1 MSPFF
6 LLKISTNACHLCL
19 NHLQRLNCPLL
30 LIVKFN
36 KLIMDNYMNELF
48 SNRIA
53 GVPPSFIREILKVA
67 VDPSI
72 ISFAGGLPNRDLFPV
87 EALQKAT
94 NDIFNE
100 DGKDILQYSSTEGY
114 LPLREM
120 IAADY
125 KRKGLQVSVDEILI
139 TNGSQ
144 QGLDLLGKVLLN
156 EGDQVIIEE
165 PGYLGAIQSFEVYSA
180 KFNSV
185 PVHQDGMDVDVLQET
200 LKTCN
205 AKLMY
210 TVPNFQNPSGISYSN
225 ENRKAVAQCLA
236 QSKTLLIE
244 DNPYGELRF
253 SGEEKLSF
261 KALLPEQTILL
272 GSFSKTVV
280 PSFRLGWIVAPKIL
294 MDKLVIAKQAGDL
307 HSNYF
312 CQRVLHRFL
321 QDNDL
326 QTHIKKIIAVYGK
339 QKQVME
345 NAIKRFF
352 PKQVTYINPEGGMFL
367 WVTLPQGMSA
377 SALFEDAIKE
387 KVAFVPG
394 DPFYVKKR
402 GLNTLRL
409 NFSSVDPEV
418 IEEGI
423 ERLGNVLH
431 KILDK

>member
-1 MSPFF
+1 
-6 LLKISTNACHLCL
+6 
-19 NHLQRLNCPLL
+19 
-30 LIVKFN
+30 
-36 KLIMDNYMNELF
+36 MNELF

-53 GVPPSFIREILKVA
+53 GVSPSFIREILKVA

-72 ISFAGGLPNRDLFPV
+72 ISFAGGLPNGDLFPV
-87 EALQKAT
+87 AALQKAT
-94 NDIFNE
+94 NDLFN
-100 DGKDILQYSSTEGY
+100 DADAAKDILQYSSTEGY
-114 LPLREM
+114 LPLREL
-120 IAADY
+120 IVADY
-125 KRKGLQVSVDEILI
+125 QRKGLQINVDEVLI

-156 EGDQVIIEE
+156 EGDQVLIEE
-165 PGYLGAIQSFEVYSA
+165 PGYLGAIQAFEVYMA
-180 KFNSV
+180 KFKSV
-185 PVHQDGMDVDVLQET
+185 PVSQDGMDIDALQQT
-200 LKTCN
+200 LATSN

-210 TVPNFQNPSGISYSN
+210 TVPNFQNPSGISYTN
-225 ENRKAVAQCLA
+225 ENRRAVAQCLA
-236 QSKTLLIE
+236 ATDTLLIE

-280 PSFRLGWIVAPKIL
+280 PSFRLGWIVAPKVL
-294 MDKLVIAKQAGDL
+294 MEKLVIAKQAADL

-326 QTHIKKIIAVYGK
+326 QAHINKIIGVYGK
-339 QKQVME
+339 QKLVME
-345 NAIKRFF
+345 NAIKRYF
-352 PKQVTYINPEGGMFL
+352 PKQVTYLNPEGGMFL
-367 WVTLPQGMSA
+367 WVTLPQELSA
-377 SALFEDAIKE
+377 MALFDKAIAQ

-394 DPFYVKKR
+394 DPFYVDKR

-409 NFSSVDPEV
+409 NFSSVAPDI

-423 ERLGNVLH
+423 KRLGNVLH
-431 KILDK
+431 ELLDN

>member
-1 MSPFF
+1 
-6 LLKISTNACHLCL
+6 
-19 NHLQRLNCPLL
+19 
-30 LIVKFN
+30 
-36 KLIMDNYMNELF
+36 MNELF
-48 SNRIA
+48 SNRIS
-53 GVPPSFIREILKVA
+53 GVAPSFIREILKVA
-67 VDPSI
+67 MDPEI

-87 EALQKAT
+87 QALQKAT
-94 NDIFNE
+94 NDLFNE

-125 KRKGLQVSVDEILI
+125 KRKGLQISVDEILI

-156 EGDQVIIEE
+156 EGDQVLIEE
-165 PGYLGAIQSFEVYSA
+165 PGYLGAIQAFEVYSA
-180 KFNSV
+180 VFNSV
-185 PVHQDGMDVDVLQET
+185 PVHQDGMDIDALKET
-200 LKTCN
+200 LKTSN

-210 TVPNFQNPSGISYSN
+210 TVPNFQNPSGISYTD
-225 ENRKAVAQCLA
+225 ENRRAVADCLLN
-236 QSKTLLIE
+236 KKILLIE
-244 DNPYGELRF
+244 DNPYGDLRF
-253 SGEEKLSF
+253 SGEEKQSF
-261 KALLPEQTILL
+261 KALLPDQTILL

-280 PSFRLGWIVAPKIL
+280 PSFRLGWITAPKAL

-307 HSNYF
+307 HTNYF

-326 QTHIKKIIAVYGK
+326 QAHIKKIIAVYGH

-345 NAIKRFF
+345 NAIKRCF
-352 PKQVTYINPEGGMFL
+352 PEQVSYINPEGGMFL
-367 WVTLPQGMSA
+367 WVTLPEGMSA
-377 SALFEDAIKE
+377 TELFDKALKY

-394 DPFYVKKR
+394 DPFYVEKR

-409 NFSSVDPEV
+409 NFSSVDPDI

-423 ERLGNVLH
+423 KRLGKVLH
-431 KILDK
+431 ELLDN

>member
-1 MSPFF
+1 
-6 LLKISTNACHLCL
+6 
-19 NHLQRLNCPLL
+19 
-30 LIVKFN
+30 
-36 KLIMDNYMNELF
+36 MNELF

-87 EALQKAT
+87 AALQKAT
-94 NDIFNE
+94 NDLFN
-100 DGKDILQYSSTEGY
+100 DAGKDICQYSSTEGY

-120 IAADY
+120 IVADY
-125 KRKGLQVSVDEILI
+125 KRKGLDISVDEVLI

-144 QGLDLLGKVLLN
+144 QGLDLLGKVLIN
-156 EGDQVIIEE
+156 EGDQVLIEE
-165 PGYLGAIQSFEVYSA
+165 PGYLGAIQAFEVYSA
-180 KFNSV
+180 EFKSV
-185 PVHQDGMDVDVLQET
+185 PVHQDGMDIDALKET
-200 LKTCN
+200 LKTSH

-210 TVPNFQNPSGISYSN
+210 TVPNFQNPSGITYTD
-225 ENRKAVAQCLA
+225 ENRRAVAECLKA
-236 QSKTLLIE
+236 TKTLLIE

-253 SGEEKLSF
+253 SGKEKQSF

-280 PSFRLGWIVAPKIL
+280 PSFRLGWVVAPKPL
-294 MDKLVIAKQAGDL
+294 MEKLVIAKQAGDL

-326 QTHIKKIIAVYGK
+326 QAHIDEIIAVYGK
-339 QKQVME
+339 QKEVME
-345 NAIKRFF
+345 DAIKRYF
-352 PKQVTYINPEGGMFL
+352 PKQVSYLNPEGGMFL
-367 WVTLPQGMSA
+367 WVTLPEELSA
-377 SALFEDAIKE
+377 MALFDKAIE
-387 KVAFVPG
+387 QKVAFVPG
-394 DPFYVKKR
+394 DPFYVEKR

-409 NFSSVDPEV
+409 NFSSVDPDI

-423 ERLGNVLH
+423 KRLGKVLH
-431 KILDK
+431 ELLDK